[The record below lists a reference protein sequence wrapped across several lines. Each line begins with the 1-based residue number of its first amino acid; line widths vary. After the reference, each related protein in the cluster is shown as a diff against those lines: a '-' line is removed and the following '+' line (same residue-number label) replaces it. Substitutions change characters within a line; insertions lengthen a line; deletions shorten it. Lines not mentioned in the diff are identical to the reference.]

1 MCGGRVDAREFHEK
15 AAERVAQGQ
24 FERAEVLYR
33 QELTQAPRD
42 ASTWLKHAE
51 VLKRRS
57 RSGNAVARY
66 RLAARIF
73 DDEGH
78 HPRAAAVLKLAL
90 ALLPDDAG

>member
-1 MCGGRVDAREFHEK
+1 
-15 AAERVAQGQ
+15 
-24 FERAEVLYR
+24 
-33 QELTQAPRD
+33 
-42 ASTWLKHAE
+42 